1 MTSKHTLTID
11 SGTTLDTFLKEA
23 LELREKM
30 GEDGIKKVSYQD
42 QESYRALEQL
52 VGTYVIEQFYQS
64 PI

>member
-1 MTSKHTLTID
+1 MKTIDTLTIE
-11 SGTTLDTFLKEA
+11 SGTTLEAFLKEA

-30 GEDGIKKVSYQD
+30 GQHAEAKLSYQD

-52 VGTYVIEQFYQS
+52 IGTYVIEQFYQS